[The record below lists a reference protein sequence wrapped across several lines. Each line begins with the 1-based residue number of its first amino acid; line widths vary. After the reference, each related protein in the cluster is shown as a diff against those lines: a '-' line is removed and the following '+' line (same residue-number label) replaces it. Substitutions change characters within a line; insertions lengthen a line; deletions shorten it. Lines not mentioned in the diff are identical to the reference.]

1 MTPPFALPR
10 PQPILPPRQPQQP
23 VNGGLIHP
31 PESLIIPPEAGQSL
45 IAPPSPS
52 TAGPVSQSPQ
62 STPALPPALLEA
74 LNGPIQTF
82 ISDAIDADLTPEKTI
97 QYTEA
102 RRSHLYWEGYQYL
115 YPELSGGQ
123 IIDYRQI
130 PQASGLQ
137 NLVPDAYANR
147 GLYDAVINWILGDGN
162 KFIAVLGNRSPN
174 PKALPLRP
182 DNEDHQR
189 RAKRA
194 DRILQ
199 SLRKLWPVDEV
210 QAQLALHAWK
220 DGTFFLHTPYEVD
233 PEKYGTTRIP
243 ILEQSQVDGPDGL
256 PMDVPIQTGIHEI
269 PNGAPGLY
277 PETIFTTTVSFFS
290 RTLRDAGY
298 LRYEFEVPKGEL
310 ILRYPQLK
318 SHIGDDNETSF
329 NSSLSMMGSITR
341 SIQASTYGRYY
352 THKRHKWLYTQ
363 IWLRPYQYVLFDQ
376 QMVDLTAING
386 ESNSNVQDFFTQLF
400 PNGCKLVLVNGR
412 LVDVEASTLDDE
424 WSVGKPGV
432 SPYIYCHPVSR
443 PLIPIQDMINEQF
456 NLFRETVER
465 NIPFCIAD
473 RNVIDFEAWRRR
485 PGVPGELIPA
495 LATMG
500 GKLSEAI
507 VKGPVA
513 EIEPEVERW
522 VGNMFNVGREISG
535 VLPAI
540 FGGDEGT
547 QTAREAIQRRNQA
560 LQSLGLPW
568 TGMRAAWKGAYENG
582 LKIIVKHGAQVLTRF
597 GLSEFDI
604 EEIAELIDEDGHM
617 NGFAVQI
624 EEQIPVTWGA
634 IRDAVMQLIQ
644 TNSLETWHLTGL
656 DHPANASRI
665 QEALGMTDWVVPGSS
680 VREYTMDWLR
690 KLIKAQPTLGQDP
703 ITGEAILSPSE
714 PINDFAVDP
723 PVAIAIIKDWMLSD
737 EGRGTKENNPVGWQN
752 VMAGAMA
759 WKRLM
764 AMQAMQM
771 GGGGQGAPPG
781 GPPPGGGGGMGGGG
795 EPIPPVQP
803 PPAGPTQ
810 ETGGEPALPALAT
823 A

>member
-1 MTPPFALPR
+1 MGPPFNPTGFGPVQPPASMITPPIAAPPTPVATTNHPPSL
-10 PQPILPPRQPQQP
+10 PQP
-23 VNGGLIHP
+23 
-31 PESLIIPPEAGQSL
+31 
-45 IAPPSPS
+45 
-52 TAGPVSQSPQ
+52 
-62 STPALPPALLEA
+62 LLEA
-74 LNGPIQTF
+74 LNSPVQSF

-97 QYTEA
+97 QYVEA

-115 YPELSGGQ
+115 YPEMSGGQ

-130 PQASGLQ
+130 PQLSGFQ
-137 NLVPDAYANR
+137 NILPDSYANR
-147 GLYDAVINWILGDGN
+147 GLYDAVINWIWGDGN

-243 ILEQSQVDGPDGL
+243 ILGAGQVDSPEGPL
-256 PMDVPIQTGIHEI
+256 DVPVQTGIEEI

-277 PETIFTTTVSFFS
+277 PESIFTTTVPFYS

-298 LRYEFEVPKGEL
+298 LRYDFEVPRGEL
-310 ILRYPQLK
+310 ISRYPQLA
-318 SHIGDDNETSF
+318 SRAGEDNETAYH
-329 NSSLSMMGSITR
+329 SSISMMGAITR
-341 SIQASTYGRYY
+341 AIQASTFGHYY
-352 THKRHKWLYTQ
+352 THKRNKWLFSQ
-363 IWLRPYQYVLFDQ
+363 IWLRPYQYVLFDK
-376 QMVDLTAING
+376 QMIDLSSIGG
-386 ESNSNVQDFFTQLF
+386 EAGSSATEFFRTVF
-400 PNGCKLVLVNGR
+400 PRGCKLVLVNGR
-412 LVDVEASTLDDE
+412 LVDIEESKIDDE
-424 WSVGKPGV
+424 WSFGKPGV

-465 NIPFCIAD
+465 NIPFCLAD
-473 RNVIDFEAWRRR
+473 RNVIDFEAWRHR
-485 PGVPGELIPA
+485 PGIPGELIPA
-495 LATMG
+495 LANVG
-500 GKLSEAI
+500 GKLSDAI

-582 LKIIVKHGAQVLTRF
+582 LKCVIKHKTQVLKRF
-597 GLSEFDI
+597 GLSDFDMQ
-604 EEIAELIDEDGHM
+604 EMDDLLDEDGRL
-617 NGFAVQI
+617 NGFSVFI

-634 IRDAVMQLIQ
+634 IRDAVMQILQ
-644 TNSLETWHLTGL
+644 TNSLPVWHLTGL
-656 DHPANASRI
+656 DHPGNASRI
-665 QEALGMTDWVVPGSS
+665 QDALGMTDWVTPGSA
-680 VREYTMDWLR
+680 VRDYIMDWLR
-690 KLIKAQPTLGQDP
+690 TLIQTQPILGQDP
-703 ITGEAILSPSE
+703 ITGEPILQPSE

-723 PVAIAIIKDWMLSD
+723 AVAIAIIKDWMLGD
-737 EGRGTKENNPVGWQN
+737 EGRSTKDNNPQGWQN

-764 AMQAMQM
+764 AQQAVGMAQA
-771 GGGGQGAPPG
+771 GVEPG
-781 GPPPGGGGGMGGGG
+781 GSPAGPDGGPGGGGGGA
-795 EPIPPVQP
+795 ESIPPVQP

-810 ETGGEPALPALAT
+810 ASEPNLPPLAT
-823 A
+823 S